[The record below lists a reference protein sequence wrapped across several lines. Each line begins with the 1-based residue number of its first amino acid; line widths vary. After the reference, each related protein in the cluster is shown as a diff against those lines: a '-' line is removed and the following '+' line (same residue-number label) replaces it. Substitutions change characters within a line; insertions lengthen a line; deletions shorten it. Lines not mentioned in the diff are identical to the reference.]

1 MDIRIGVLNNELFG
15 FWNNDQAIVNSVIN
29 TTGKFAASEIRAVG
43 VFDVA
48 TPALLRPANPI
59 WDFLGVGAGDPV
71 YILPSSGSPSTLPF
85 LGFSTEDPSTAG
97 FDAIRMSLIGMTGP
111 TGGVFSFYSTSDWH
125 MNTLG
130 GPTGS
135 VTLQRGT
142 HSHFNLAFSQ
152 LGFYDLTFRL
162 EALKDNAVEM
172 VGSDVFRFQIVD
184 SFAAVPEPTSAL
196 LLAPALLG
204 LAIRSARRR
213 AASRF
218 SSGNDL

>member
-1 MDIRIGVLNNELFG
+1 MDIRIGFSDNELFG
-15 FWNNDQAIVNSVIN
+15 FWNNDQAFINGEIN
-29 TTGKFAASEIRAVG
+29 TTDKFAASGIRVVG
-43 VFDVA
+43 VFDAA
-48 TPALLRPANPI
+48 TPALLRPSDAI
-59 WDFLGVGAGDPV
+59 WEFLGVGAGDPV
-71 YILPSSGSPSTLPF
+71 YILPSSGAATTLPF

-111 TGGVFSFYSTSDWH
+111 TGGVFSLYSTSDWD

-135 VTLQRGT
+135 VLLENGS
-142 HSHFNLAFSQ
+142 HYHFNLAFSQ
-152 LGFYDLTFRL
+152 LGTYDLTFQF
-162 EALKDNAVEM
+162 EALKNNSVEV

-184 SFAAVPEPTSAL
+184 SFAAVPEPASAL